1 MVNYDNITR
10 RGRYISIAPG
20 ITATEGYD
28 GLPTL
33 TIRNGGKITHE
44 YRGSSL
50 SFSFPVLTRE
60 DKEYLISLAELE

>member
-33 TIRNGGKITHE
+33 IIRNGGKITYE

-50 SFSFPVLTRE
+50 YISSPVLTRE
-60 DKEYLISLAELE
+60 DKEYLISLAELN